1 MSREKESRP
10 KRLSESEKYGK
21 QARIK
26 SEKADSLA
34 KRIRHCADLVGSG
47 DALAQKAAI
56 PRRTLETYLSGE
68 AEPKAS
74 RLVSIARAA
83 GINLE
88 WLATGDGPMR
98 VGEGAVVAPLDRE
111 LLCLVIEEIEQ
122 LLNDVN
128 GELEPE
134 KKAELIA
141 LIYEEVRE
149 QEGKVDRARVL
160 RLIKL
165 AS

>member
-1 MSREKESRP
+1 MTRKKVGKSAAYNKTEQP
-10 KRLSESEKYGK
+10 KRVPALPENFRAKLGTRIASIADTTGGK
-21 QARIK
+21 R
-26 SEKADSLA
+26 
-34 KRIRHCADLVGSG
+34 
-47 DALAQKAAI
+47 ALAAAI
-56 PRRTLETYLSGE
+56 GVHETQLYRYIRGE
-68 AEPKAS
+68 NEPTAA
-74 RLVSIARAA
+74 LMVLIARAA
-83 GINLE
+83 GVNLE

-111 LLCLVIEEIEQ
+111 LLCLVIEEIER